1 MSYYPHIPVNADLR
15 RRKPSV
21 IAQLILILSVMA
33 LTSFAFATYG
43 AYCER
48 RGWKQGF
55 KSATSIYAGEGR

>member
-1 MSYYPHIPVNADLR
+1 MNPFSYSEASVNADLR

-43 AYCER
+43 AYCEH
-48 RGWKQGF
+48 RGWTAGF
-55 KSATSIYAGEGR
+55 KVAKAVYAGG